1 MLSGLSRLHHRR
13 RPLRTCGDADVVLGG
28 RKRAG
33 VCLPGAAG
41 RPVCPLWGPYGWPQ
55 VTLLRSSRGT
65 LLLGPGGGGA
75 EGPWTARPQGRV
87 QSQASLHPG
96 GWTPGPMFSSAF
108 LGRGRKAV
116 EGPHPRS
123 GHTQGARSLLV
134 TFSDART
141 PRVVGGRPGG
151 HSREERSWGSWMA
164 TTP

>member
-1 MLSGLSRLHHRR
+1 M
-13 RPLRTCGDADVVLGG
+13 
-28 RKRAG
+28 
-33 VCLPGAAG
+33 
-41 RPVCPLWGPYGWPQ
+41 CPLWGPYGWPQ

-108 LGRGRKAV
+108 LGTGRKAV

-151 HSREERSWGSWMA
+151 HSQEERSWGSWMA